1 MNAAVAVRFDHVTK
15 TFRSAEGT
23 LRALE
28 HAAWES
34 ADLPVMAVE
43 YGRRL
48 VHAQSMRLTHPQ
60 MGAAVDL
67 RDKPGLARIGAAYER
82 ASRGVEVRR
91 IDYYDGAGRRIES
104 RLSAPT
110 RLAPFATLEIFIPKS
125 DVRGGTGANFVVG
138 WAGEGAIAEPVIEA
152 VMIGDF
158 ANQSYSFV
166 STGRRIELVRP

>member
-1 MNAAVAVRFDHVTK
+1 MLRRSLLAAVVFATVTGCG
-15 TFRSAEGT
+15 AAA
-23 LRALE
+23 RAGE
-28 HAAWES
+28 PEVAGETYVPVHS
-34 ADLPVMAVE
+34 SVMAGD
-43 YGRRL
+43 GRTRIDL
-48 VHAQSMRLTHPQ
+48 
-60 MGAAVDL
+60 AVTL
-67 RDKPGLARIGAAYER
+67 SIHNVSESKT
-82 ASRGVEVRR
+82 VEVRR

-104 RLSAPT
+104 RLAAPT